1 MQNSCRKNS
10 EETCTFWKKKKKK
23 DVCNSHLFHS
33 TEYNAGHEV
42 INSKKSEQKKIG
54 VFIFFLLLWLN
65 RISELG
71 NKNEIIQ
78 KKMQLQFFS
87 SSDSMY
93 ACLLSLWAEDC
104 WRGIF
109 LLLYLLVVLRYLS
122 SSRPEGNLTDSILFD
137 LIRFDISFGQEK
149 TESILFGSTSCLTFH
164 EMPINWSI

>member
-54 VFIFFLLLWLN
+54 VFIFFLLLYKGLN

-71 NKNEIIQ
+71 NKNDIIQ
-78 KKMQLQFFS
+78 KKCNSNFS

-104 WRGIF
+104 
-109 LLLYLLVVLRYLS
+109 
-122 SSRPEGNLTDSILFD
+122 
-137 LIRFDISFGQEK
+137 
-149 TESILFGSTSCLTFH
+149 
-164 EMPINWSI
+164 